1 MVLSPLVVR
10 IGGGTTADLAVYNP
24 TSSSSHLRGQSI
36 VMQAD
41 VSPGGPHRRMDASEE
56 VQYALLYSVLGG
68 KSSTFLRNPIQGSI
82 GFRE

>member
-1 MVLSPLVVR
+1 
-10 IGGGTTADLAVYNP
+10 
-24 TSSSSHLRGQSI
+24 
-36 VMQAD
+36 MQAD